1 MSLINKDLALTYC
14 GGMEELFAEILAD
27 FRNAGIIDELKKDF
41 DAKDWEN
48 YRIHA
53 HSMKSSS
60 LTVGAESVSETFKK
74 LEFACK
80 DSDYAYIEANH
91 AAACAVFD
99 ELVKEMDSI
108 LG

>member
-14 GGMEELFAEILAD
+14 GGMEELFAEILSD
-27 FRNAGIIDELKKDF
+27 FRNSGIIDELKKCF
-41 DAKDWEN
+41 DAKDWDN
-48 YRIHA
+48 YRIQA

-80 DSDYAYIEANH
+80 DSDYAYVEANH
-91 AAACAVFD
+91 AAACALFD
-99 ELVKEMDSI
+99 ELAKEMDT
-108 LG
+108 LL

>member
-14 GGMEELFAEILAD
+14 GGMEELFAEILSD
-27 FRNAGIIDELKKDF
+27 FRNSGIIDELKKCF
-41 DAKDWEN
+41 DAKDWDN
-48 YRIHA
+48 YRIQA

-80 DSDYAYIEANH
+80 DNDYAYVEANH
-91 AAACAVFD
+91 AAACALFD
-99 ELVKEMDSI
+99 ELAKEMDT
-108 LG
+108 LL

>member
-14 GGMEELFAEILAD
+14 GGMEELFTEILSD
-27 FRNAGIIDELKKDF
+27 FRNSGIIDELKKCF
-41 DAKDWEN
+41 DAKDWDN
-48 YRIHA
+48 YRIQA

-80 DSDYAYIEANH
+80 DNDYAYVEANH
-91 AAACAVFD
+91 ADACALFD
-99 ELVKEMDSI
+99 ELAKEMDT
-108 LG
+108 LL